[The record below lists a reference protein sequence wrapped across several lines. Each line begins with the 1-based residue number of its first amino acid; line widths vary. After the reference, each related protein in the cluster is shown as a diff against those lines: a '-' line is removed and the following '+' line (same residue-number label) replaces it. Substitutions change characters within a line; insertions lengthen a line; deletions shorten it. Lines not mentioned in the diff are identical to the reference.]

1 MEIDERGVEVNR
13 QNPRRVLGE
22 FASQLLNAAW
32 HHLDICSSR
41 PARRAAHRISES
53 SSATS
58 AQTEHTGAIS
68 FPDESR
74 TGNLP
79 CPSHVSIVLP
89 GLRSGKL
96 SAVARLVRRTDWTS
110 NVKCI
115 WNTESKSGFSR
126 YLRSVGLFRSVYCFI
141 DFLNH
146 IIVKFK
152 IEVLNP
158 GTNQMEISI
167 AKIRL
172 FWLYSICFIICG
184 HIVRL
189 IVLLRSCKH
198 FVLK

>member
-1 MEIDERGVEVNR
+1 MEIDERGVEVKR
-13 QNPRRVLGE
+13 QNPRRFLGE
-22 FASQLLNAAW
+22 FAAW
-32 HHLDICSSR
+32 HHLDIRSSR
-41 PARRAAHRISES
+41 PAGAACCPPDLAKLLCYI
-53 SSATS
+53 AS

-110 NVKCI
+110 NVICI

-158 GTNQMEISI
+158 GINQMEISI

-184 HIVRL
+184 HILRL

>member
-22 FASQLLNAAW
+22 FAPQLLNAAW
-32 HHLDICSSR
+32 R
-41 PARRAAHRISES
+41 AVAGRRGAACCPPGLGKLLRYI
-53 SSATS
+53 AS

-126 YLRSVGLFRSVYCFI
+126 YLRSVGLFRPLYSFI

-152 IEVLNP
+152 IECLNP
-158 GTNQMEISI
+158 GNNKMEIST

-184 HIVRL
+184 TI
-189 IVLLRSCKH
+189 
-198 FVLK
+198 

>member
-13 QNPRRVLGE
+13 QSPRRVLGE

-32 HHLDICSSR
+32 HHLEMCSSR
-41 PARRAAHRISES
+41 PARRAAHRISGS

-68 FPDESR
+68 LPDESR

-115 WNTESKSGFSR
+115 WNTESKSRFSR

-152 IEVLNP
+152 I
-158 GTNQMEISI
+158 
-167 AKIRL
+167 
-172 FWLYSICFIICG
+172 
-184 HIVRL
+184 
-189 IVLLRSCKH
+189 
-198 FVLK
+198 